1 MRRNAP
7 ALFAAELEGC
17 RWGLLSLKLSHWLLQ
32 RSWTQARNNRGNR
45 QGNAALGNW
54 LPTLLAE
61 EGAALQLRRYQQQPE
76 DLAEQMPRLERLL
89 VWLRLARGV
98 LEVPEVDRLYG
109 ELNKLYELAQQDL
122 DDEQRQ
128 LRATQ
133 TQIVNSLKAWKALV
147 K

>member
-1 MRRNAP
+1 MN
-7 ALFAAELEGC
+7 
-17 RWGLLSLKLSHWLLQ
+17 
-32 RSWTQARNNRGNR
+32 
-45 QGNAALGNW
+45 
-54 LPTLLAE
+54 E
-61 EGAALQLRRYQQQPE
+61 EGTALQLRRYQQQPE

>member
-1 MRRNAP
+1 
-7 ALFAAELEGC
+7 
-17 RWGLLSLKLSHWLLQ
+17 
-32 RSWTQARNNRGNR
+32 
-45 QGNAALGNW
+45 
-54 LPTLLAE
+54 
-61 EGAALQLRRYQQQPE
+61 
-76 DLAEQMPRLERLL
+76 MPRLERLL

-109 ELNKLYELAQQDL
+109 ELNKLYELAQQAL

-133 TQIVNSLKAWKALV
+133 TQIVSSLKGWKALV